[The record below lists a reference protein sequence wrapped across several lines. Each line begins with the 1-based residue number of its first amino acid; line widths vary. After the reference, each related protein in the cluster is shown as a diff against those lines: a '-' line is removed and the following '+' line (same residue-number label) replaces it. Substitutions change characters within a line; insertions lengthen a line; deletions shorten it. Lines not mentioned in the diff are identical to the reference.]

1 MIASARGTL
10 ATKKE
15 YPPETEVKPEE
26 EARIG
31 VFVCHCGINI
41 GGVVNVPAV
50 KEYAAHARRTWS
62 MRTKISTPARR
73 IPRKRSRRPS
83 RSTA

>member
-15 YPPETEVKPEE
+15 YPPEDEVKPEE

-41 GGVVNVPAV
+41 GGVVNVPVGRRVRRDPAQCGACRGEPLHV
-50 KEYAAHARRTWS
+50 LPGYAGKDQKRR
-62 MRTKISTPARR
+62 
-73 IPRKRSRRPS
+73 
-83 RSTA
+83 